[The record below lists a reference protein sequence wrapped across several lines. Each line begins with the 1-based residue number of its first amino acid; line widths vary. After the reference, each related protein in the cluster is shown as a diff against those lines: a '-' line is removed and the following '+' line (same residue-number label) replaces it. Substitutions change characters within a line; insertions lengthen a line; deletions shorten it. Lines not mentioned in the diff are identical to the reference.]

1 MRLGASVFY
10 EGTDPEQYAL
20 AHIEKGY
27 GAAICPGWLS
37 LERPK
42 QLEAFKRA
50 MEKYDIVIAEVGAWS
65 NPLDPN
71 KTEAEKN
78 IRLMVDK
85 LRLAEELGAV
95 TCVNILGT
103 KQTASWFGPHIGN
116 YSKEFFEEAVAVCQ
130 YVIDEVKP
138 ERTKLSFEMMPYCFL
153 DSPEEYL
160 RFLQAVDRK
169 AAGVH
174 LDICNNMNSPRRFY
188 NNTDYVKHTFDLLKK
203 EIVTLHLKDIALK
216 ADSLTVVFEEVMI
229 GTGGM
234 DYVTLMQEISK
245 LPADTPAI
253 LEHLQTEEQYD
264 MATKATIEFA
274 LKAGLHNEGLV
285 WAS

>member
-10 EGTDPEQYAL
+10 QGTDPEQYAL

-42 QLEAFKRA
+42 QLENFKRS
-50 MEKYDIVIAEVGAWS
+50 MEKYDIVIAEVGAWG

-71 KTEAEKN
+71 KAEAEKS

-95 TCVNILGT
+95 TCINILGT
-103 KQTASWFGPHIGN
+103 KQTASWFGPHAEN
-116 YSKEFFEEAVAVCQ
+116 YGKEFFEEAVAVCQ

-216 ADSLTVVFEEVMI
+216 ADSLTVVFEEVLI

-264 MATKATIEFA
+264 MAVKATVAFS

-285 WAS
+285 WVS

>member
-10 EGTDPEQYAL
+10 NGTDPEQYAL
-20 AHIEKGY
+20 AHVEKGY
-27 GAAICPGWLS
+27 GAAVCPEWLS
-37 LERPK
+37 LERP
-42 QLEAFKRA
+42 QELENFKRA
-50 MEKYDIVIAEVGAWS
+50 MKKHDIVIAEVGAWS
-65 NPLDPN
+65 NPLDQN
-71 KTEAEKN
+71 KAEAEKS
-78 IRLMVDK
+78 IKLMVDK

-103 KQTASWFGPHIGN
+103 KQTASWFGPHAED
-116 YSKEFFEEAVAVCQ
+116 YSKEFFNEAVAVCQ

-188 NNTDYVKHTFDLLKK
+188 NNTDYIKHTFDLLKK

-216 ADSLTVVFEEVMI
+216 ADSLTVVFEEVLI

-264 MATKATIEFA
+264 MAAKATVEFA
-274 LKAGLHNEGLV
+274 HKAGLHNEGLV
-285 WAS
+285 WVS

>member
-1 MRLGASVFY
+1 MRLGAGVFY
-10 EGTDPEQYAL
+10 DGTDPEQYAL
-20 AHIEKGY
+20 AHIAKGY
-27 GAAICPGWLS
+27 GAAICPDWLS

-42 QLEAFKRA
+42 ELENFKRT
-50 MEKYDIVIAEVGAWS
+50 MKKQDIVIAEVGAWS
-65 NPLDPN
+65 NPLSSN
-71 KTEAEKN
+71 KAEAEKS
-78 IRLMVDK
+78 IKLMVDK

-103 KQTASWFGPHIGN
+103 KQKASWFGPHVEN
-116 YSKEFFEEAVAVCQ
+116 YSKEFFNEAIAVCQ

-160 RFLQAVDRK
+160 DFLQAVNRK

-188 NNTDYVKHTFDLLKK
+188 NNADYMKHTFDLLREK
-203 EIVTLHLKDIALK
+203 IVTLHLKDIALK
-216 ADSLTVVFEEVMI
+216 TDSLTVAFEEVLI

-245 LPADTPAI
+245 LPEDTPAI
-253 LEHLQTEEQYD
+253 VEHLQTEEQYD
-264 MATKATIEFA
+264 MAVKATIEFA
-274 LKAGLHNEGLV
+274 LKAGLRNEGLV
-285 WAS
+285 WV

>member
-1 MRLGASVFY
+1 MRLGAGVFY
-10 EGTDPEQYAL
+10 HGTDPEQYAL
-20 AHIEKGY
+20 AHVEKGY
-27 GAAICPGWLS
+27 GAALCPEWLS

-42 QLEAFKRA
+42 ELQNFKNV
-50 MEKYDIVIAEVGAWS
+50 MKKHDVVIAEVGVWN

-78 IRLMVDK
+78 IRQMVDK
-85 LRLAEELGAV
+85 LRLAEELGAAS
-95 TCVNILGT
+95 CVNILGT
-103 KQTASWFGPHIGN
+103 KQTASWFGPHAGN
-116 YSKEFFEEAVAVCQ
+116 YSDAFFEEAVEVIQ

-160 RFLQAVDRK
+160 RFLQAVNRK

-174 LDICNNMNSPRRFY
+174 LDICNNMDSPRRFY
-188 NNTDYVKHTFDLLKK
+188 NNTAYIKHTFDLLGK
-203 EIVTLHLKDIALK
+203 EIVSLHLKDIALK
-216 ADSLTVVFEEVMI
+216 ADSLTVAFEEVLL

-253 LEHLQTEEQYD
+253 LEHLHTEEQYD
-264 MATKATIEFA
+264 MAAKAATEFA
-274 LKAGLHNEGLV
+274 LEAGLYKEGNV
-285 WAS
+285 WIP

>member
-10 EGTDPEQYAL
+10 QGTDPEQYAL

-27 GAAICPGWLS
+27 GAAVCPGWLS

-42 QLEAFKRA
+42 QLETFKKA
-50 MEKYDIVIAEVGAWS
+50 MEKYNIVIAEVGAWS
-65 NPLDPN
+65 NPLDSN
-71 KTEAEKN
+71 KAEAEKS

-103 KQTASWFGPHIGN
+103 KQTASWFGPHAGN
-116 YSKEFFEEAVAVCQ
+116 YSKEYFKEAVAVCQ

-160 RFLQAVDRK
+160 KFLQAVERK

-188 NNTDYVKHTFDLLKK
+188 NNTDYIKHTFGLLQK
-203 EIVTLHLKDIALK
+203 EIVSLHLKDIALK
-216 ADSLTVVFEEVMI
+216 ADSLTIAFEEVLI

-245 LPADTPAI
+245 LPVGTPAI
-253 LEHLQTEEQYD
+253 IEHLQTEKQYD
-264 MATKATIEFA
+264 MATEAVIEFA

-285 WAS
+285 WAP

>member
-10 EGTDPEQYAL
+10 DGTDPEQYAL
-20 AHIEKGY
+20 AHVEKGY
-27 GAAICPGWLS
+27 GAAVCPEWLS
-37 LERPK
+37 LERP
-42 QLEAFKRA
+42 QELENFKRA
-50 MEKYDIVIAEVGAWS
+50 MKKHDIVIAEVGAWS
-65 NPLDPN
+65 NPLDQN
-71 KTEAEKN
+71 KAEAEKS
-78 IRLMVDK
+78 IKLMVDK

-103 KQTASWFGPHIGN
+103 KQTASWFGPHAED
-116 YSKEFFEEAVAVCQ
+116 YSKEFFNEAVAVCQ

-216 ADSLTVVFEEVMI
+216 ADSLTVVFEEVLI

-264 MATKATIEFA
+264 MAAKATIEFA

-285 WAS
+285 WMP